1 MTTDENET
9 QEETQEPRNINVL
22 LELDTYQGMTDE
34 EIDILLNY
42 KIDHEITQ
50 RELAILAAAEATRA
64 EQCIADNR
72 ASAARALDMIQSIIE
87 STFPTVAPVQPK
99 RFEARSLEL

>member
-1 MTTDENET
+1 MTTDDIENE
-9 QEETQEPRNINVL
+9 EETQRPRDINVL

-34 EIDILLNY
+34 EIDLLLEY
-42 KIDHEITQ
+42 KIDHSITQ
-50 RELAILAAAEATRA
+50 RELAVLAAAEANRA

-87 STFPTVAPVQPK
+87 ATFPTVAPVQPK